1 METSP
6 LQSFALFDGVFS
18 AALRGILPEHP
29 ERIIP
34 GGEKL
39 VTKGQRNAALYLL
52 VDGEVEIHLD
62 ESARPLKV
70 VHRDV
75 SPQNA
80 LVSYDGEIGRA
91 SCRERV

>member
-39 VTKGQRNAALYLL
+39 VSPERRNTALYLL
-52 VDGEVEIHLD
+52 VGDEAEIFLDKSVRPHKVMHTGEIIGEV
-62 ESARPLKV
+62 S
-70 VHRDV
+70 
-75 SPQNA
+75 
-80 LVSYDGEIGRA
+80 
-91 SCRERV
+91 